1 MLHFDVVSAQNL
13 LTEWGKAMQT
23 IDTIAQ
29 LTLTTP
35 AMMFPAI
42 SLLLLAYT
50 NRYLTL
56 SDRIRSLFENY
67 RSQPDK
73 LVLLQIDSL
82 RARLKLIRLMQVS
95 GVTSLLLSVSVM
107 FFLYI
112 GLTTLAHIIFGI
124 ALLLMMF
131 SLILSVQELHVSNEA
146 LNILLSDIETHQTP
160 QSTTASTKGK

>member
-1 MLHFDVVSAQNL
+1 
-13 LTEWGKAMQT
+13 MQM

-56 SDRIRSLFENY
+56 SNRVRTLFDNY
-67 RSQPDK
+67 QTQPDRV
-73 LVLLQIDSL
+73 VLLQIASL
-82 RARLKLIRLMQVS
+82 RSRLRLIRWTQVS
-95 GVTSLLLSVSVM
+95 GVMSLLLSVVVM

-112 GLTTLAHIIFGI
+112 GWITVGQVVFGI
-124 ALLLMMF
+124 ALVLMIISLL
-131 SLILSVQELHVSNEA
+131 LSVWELHVSNEA
-146 LNILLSDIETHQTP
+146 LNILLSDIENNQL
-160 QSTTASTKGK
+160 QK